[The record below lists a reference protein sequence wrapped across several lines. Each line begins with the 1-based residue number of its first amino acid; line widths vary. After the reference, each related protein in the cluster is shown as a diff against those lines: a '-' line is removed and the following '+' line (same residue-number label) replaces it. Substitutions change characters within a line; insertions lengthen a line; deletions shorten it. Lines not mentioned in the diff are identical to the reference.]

1 MQKNDVDRV
10 NCRYCAFWHRITT
23 QLGECH
29 RMPPGAINTAG
40 EYAFPAVH
48 FNEWCAEFHDS
59 EGDHLE
65 ENFSEN

>member
-1 MQKNDVDRV
+1 
-10 NCRYCAFWHRITT
+10 
-23 QLGECH
+23 
-29 RMPPGAINTAG
+29 MPPGAINTAG
-40 EYAFPAVH
+40 DYAFPAVH